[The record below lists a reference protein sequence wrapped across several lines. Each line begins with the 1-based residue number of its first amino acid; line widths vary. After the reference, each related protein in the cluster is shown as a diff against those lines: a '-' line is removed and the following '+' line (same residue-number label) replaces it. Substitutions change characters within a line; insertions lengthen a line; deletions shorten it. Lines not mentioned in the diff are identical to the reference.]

1 MSAFEVVAEPAR
13 RELLDLL
20 MGGPRPVGELIEASG
35 LSQPNTSRHLR
46 ILREA
51 GLVEARAKGR
61 QRLYALRGEGFAEL
75 ARWLTPYALLWQGGL
90 DALERHLAREGEQAT
105 PTPSH

>member
-51 GLVEARAKGR
+51 GLVEARPEGR

-90 DALERHLAREGEQAT
+90 DALERHLERKGEA
-105 PTPSH
+105 

>member
-1 MSAFEVVAEPAR
+1 MASAFEVVAEPAR

-20 MGGPRPVGELIEASG
+20 IRGPQAVGTLVAATG

-51 GLVEARAKGR
+51 GLVEARADGR
-61 QRLYALRGEGFAEL
+61 RRVYALRGEGFAEL

-90 DALERHLAREGEQAT
+90 DALERHLERRD
-105 PTPSH
+105 

>member
-1 MSAFEVVAEPAR
+1 MTTAFEVVAEPAR
-13 RELLDLL
+13 REILDALIR
-20 MGGPRPVGELIEASG
+20 GPRAVGDLVAETG

-51 GLVEARAKGR
+51 GLVESRVAGQR
-61 QRLYALRGEGFAEL
+61 RLYALRGEGFAEL

-90 DALERHLAREGEQAT
+90 DALERHLDRRE
-105 PTPSH
+105 

>member
-20 MGGPRPVGELIEASG
+20 MRGPLPVGELVAASG
-35 LSQPNTSRHLR
+35 MSQPNTSRHLR

-51 GLVEARAKGR
+51 GLVEVRADGR
-61 QRLYALRGEGFAEL
+61 RRLYALHGEGFAEL
-75 ARWLTPYALLWQGGL
+75 ARWLTPYALLWQGGAA
-90 DALERHLAREGEQAT
+90 ALERHLERKA
-105 PTPSH
+105 